1 MESKIKRVKVFL
13 GVLCAMLVVAG
24 CAPTAKNID
33 PNSEFTTMGLD
44 YNNLKGVMAEMID
57 SLLQDRYTQSLSKD
71 NPKVVAISDIINDT
85 TQKVDVESLSR
96 ELTRAMRRS
105 GKFKLT
111 MAVARSGGSVDGMI
125 GDSRNLRDNKE
136 FNQYT
141 TAEEGT
147 LSAPSLSLSGKI
159 GQTIHRMG
167 KNKKVDYYILLTL
180 TDIKTGEVIWDDQR
194 DISKMGNAN
203 LW

>member
-1 MESKIKRVKVFL
+1 MESKIKKVKVFL

>member
-13 GVLCAMLVVAG
+13 GVLCAMLVVVG

>member
-71 NPKVVAISDIINDT
+71 NPQVVAISDIINDT

>member
-85 TQKVDVESLSR
+85 PQKVDVESLSR

>member
-33 PNSEFTTMGLD
+33 PNSEFATMGLD

>member
-57 SLLQDRYTQSLSKD
+57 SLLQDRYAQSLSKD

>member
-1 MESKIKRVKVFL
+1 MKVRTKVFGSL
-13 GVLCAMLVVAG
+13 FVGIALTLAG
-24 CAPTAKNID
+24 CGGPVAMNVSPDK
-33 PNSEFTTMGLD
+33 EFVTMGLD
-44 YNNLKGVMAEMID
+44 YNNLKTLMQGMVE
-57 SLLQDRYTQSLSKD
+57 SLMQDPYVQKIKTSD
-71 NPKVVAISDIINDT
+71 PKIVAISDIINDT
-85 TQKVDVESLSR
+85 TQKIDVESLSR

-125 GDSRNLRDNKE
+125 SDARNLRENKE

-159 GQTIHRMG
+159 VQNVHRMG
-167 KNKKVDYYILLTL
+167 DNKKVDYYILLTL
-180 TDIKTGEVIWDDQR
+180 TDIKTGEVIWDDQK

>member
-24 CAPTAKNID
+24 CAPTAKTID

>member
-1 MESKIKRVKVFL
+1 MESKMKRVKVFL

>member
-44 YNNLKGVMAEMID
+44 YNNLKSVMAEMID

>member
-1 MESKIKRVKVFL
+1 MESKIKRVRVFL

>member
-13 GVLCAMLVVAG
+13 GVLCAMLVAAG

-194 DISKMGNAN
+194 DISNMGNAN

>member
-1 MESKIKRVKVFL
+1 MESKIKRVKVFF